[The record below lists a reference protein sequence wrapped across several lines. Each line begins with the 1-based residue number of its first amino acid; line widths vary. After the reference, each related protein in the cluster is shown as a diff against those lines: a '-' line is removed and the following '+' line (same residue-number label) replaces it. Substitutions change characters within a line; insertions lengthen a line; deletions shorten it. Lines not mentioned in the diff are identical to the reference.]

1 MRTAKGFN
9 SWAASGVNRTMRVAV
24 YAAPFGFLRA
34 VRGESIVDI
43 AKCTGEKGMTR
54 APHAAQINLCFG
66 NAAREFLDF
75 RASVRSGH
83 FTRECLNFLR
93 QSGVYKNEQAQ
104 PVAVRVF
111 RRAGP

>member
-83 FTRECLNFLR
+83 FARECLNFLR
-93 QSGVYKNEQAQ
+93 QSGVDKNGQA
-104 PVAVRVF
+104 
-111 RRAGP
+111 